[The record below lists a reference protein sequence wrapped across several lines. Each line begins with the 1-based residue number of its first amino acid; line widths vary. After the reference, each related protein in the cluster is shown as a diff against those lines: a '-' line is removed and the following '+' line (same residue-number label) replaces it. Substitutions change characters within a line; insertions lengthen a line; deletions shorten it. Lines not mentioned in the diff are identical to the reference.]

1 MVWGLGMCRG
11 WGAVKKE
18 FAESSIDESVWR
30 LVSEALL
37 FQPELRLRWLHWV
50 LLPPCGVSQVTPHPP
65 IRAAGTPARAAI
77 CKLLLSFLLV
87 HSDCPMFASSSSHRP
102 GCYFQGRPI
111 VFVLILLYHCVH
123 VLFDCIHRC
132 FECLPFNS
140 FCMTV
145 FFLWLRVFDIVSVRI
160 RIQMNNYQSFT
171 NHSLVTEHNETWPA
185 WLLQNEIFYFKGE
198 QMIFVPYLAPEKL
211 F

>member
-1 MVWGLGMCRG
+1 MVWGLGMCWG
-11 WGAVKKE
+11 WGGVKKE

-65 IRAAGTPARAAI
+65 IRTAGTPARAAI
-77 CKLLLSFLLV
+77 CKLLLSFFLL
-87 HSDCPMFASSSSHRP
+87 HFDCPIFASSLSHRP
-102 GCYFQGRPI
+102 GCYFQGRPFL
-111 VFVLILLYHCVH
+111 FVLMLSYQSVH

-132 FECLPFNS
+132 FECLPLLLLSYDCILSTILLPIIKCTFVPELNG
-140 FCMTV
+140 
-145 FFLWLRVFDIVSVRI
+145 
-160 RIQMNNYQSFT
+160 
-171 NHSLVTEHNETWPA
+171 TWPA
-185 WLLQNEIFYFKGE
+185 WLLHDEIFYFKGE
-198 QMIFVPYLAPEKL
+198 QMIFLPYLVPEKL